1 MVCPGSM
8 GCLLGRFPSAMASAM
23 GGFEGGGDSGVGV
36 GDGEDGRLGAL
47 PLSFLRRAAALPMLV
62 VGGVR

>member
-1 MVCPGSM
+1 M
-8 GCLLGRFPSAMASAM
+8 GCLLGTFPVAMASAM
-23 GGFEGGGDSGVGV
+23 EGFKGDGLGGGGESGVGG
-36 GDGEDGRLGAL
+36 GDGEDGGFGAL